1 MDLNRARLQAVATT
15 LSPEDRER
23 IRQAAEHLEHPSLA
37 ARLTSVV
44 GTPIEVAV
52 QLLPRAWYKRMH
64 GLAEQAIGRAYG
76 SAIESLRPE
85 QAWLSHD
92 GFYKT
97 MAVGTGAMGGALG
110 LFGLPFELPII
121 TTLMLRSIADIA
133 RNTGEDLR
141 DPDTRMACLE
151 VFALGGR
158 TEADDAAET
167 GYYGLRLA
175 LAIPVTTA
183 MYRLRQHGVAAQ
195 GGTALLNIIASVAP
209 RFGITLSQK
218 TAAQLVPAV
227 GAAGGALVNLLFMQH
242 FQDMAHHHFTL
253 RALERKYGRD
263 AVQAVYEECA
273 TGN

>member
-1 MDLNRARLQAVATT
+1 VTRARLHAVPLT
-15 LSPEDRER
+15 LTPEDRER
-23 IRQAAEHLEHPSLA
+23 VRQAAEHLEHPSLA

-52 QLLPRAWYKRMH
+52 QLLPRTWYNRMH
-64 GLAEQAIGRAYG
+64 GLAERAIGRAYD
-76 SAIESLRPE
+76 SAIESLRQE
-85 QAWLSHD
+85 QDWLSHD
-92 GFYKT
+92 GFYK
-97 MAVGTGAMGGALG
+97 AAALGTGAMGGALG
-110 LFGLPFELPII
+110 LVGLPFELPII

-133 RNTGEDLR
+133 RNAGEDLHA
-141 DPDTRMACLE
+141 PDTRMACLE

-175 LAIPVTTA
+175 LAVPVTTA
-183 MYRLRQHGVAAQ
+183 MYHLRSHGLTAH
-195 GGTALLNIIASVAP
+195 GGTALLNLISSLAP

-242 FQDMAHHHFTL
+242 FQEMAHHHFTL
-253 RALERKYGRD
+253 RSLERKYGREK
-263 AVQAVYEECA
+263 VQSVYEEYA
-273 TGN
+273 TAG